1 MATEFQ
7 AKENFE
13 SIRAN
18 LLRVQEVLNSTIV
31 GQQRLVFELLMAFFS
46 RGHILL
52 EGPPG
57 LGKTH
62 LAKALARTLGYELS
76 RIQCTPDLMPA
87 DITGSETLAGDPGKT
102 HMIEF
107 RPGPLFAHVV
117 LVDEINRATPRTQA
131 AFLEAMQEG
140 HVTHLGTCHELPS
153 PFWVLATQNPIE
165 LEGTYPLPEAQLDRF
180 LFKIRVPYPDKDTLL
195 SIAEVSLDE
204 EPSDR
209 LAALLSATEVLEIL
223 DLAKEVVMTP
233 EVKQAAVNLIVA
245 TQPTGAQAHPLAR
258 EHIRYGASPRGLQ
271 ALLRGA
277 RVSALLENRA
287 HVALDDLRQ
296 TALPALRHRLLLRFE
311 SEVNGLTPDGLV
323 AELAAECLGR

>member
-1 MATEFQ
+1 MSTKLSEKA
-7 AKENFE
+7 NFD
-13 SIRAN
+13 STRNN
-18 LLRVQEVLNSTIV
+18 LLRIREVLNATII
-31 GQQRLVFELLMAFFS
+31 GQEQLVTELLIGFFA
-46 RGHILL
+46 RGHVLL

-62 LAKALARTLGYELS
+62 LAKALAKTLGHELS

-87 DITGSETLAGDPGKT
+87 DITGSETLATDRSDLRVLD
-102 HMIEF
+102 F
-107 RPGPLFAHVV
+107 RRGPLFASIV

-140 HVTHLGTCHELPS
+140 HVTHMGTGYALPN

-180 LFKIRVPYPDKDTLL
+180 LLKVHVPYPDADTLL
-195 SIAEVSLDE
+195 AITDVSLDN
-204 EPSDR
+204 EPSDH
-209 LAALLSATEVLEIL
+209 LQPLLSPNEVDAIL
-223 DLAKEVVMTP
+223 DLTQDIIIAP
-233 EVKQAAVNLIVA
+233 ELKRAAVNLIVA
-245 TQPTGAQAHPLAR
+245 THPTGPEAHSLASK
-258 EHIRYGASPRGLQ
+258 HVRYGASPRGLQ

-277 RVSALLENRA
+277 RVAALIEGRA

-311 SEVNGLTPDGLV
+311 SEINGMTADRLL
-323 AELAAECLGR
+323 EEMIAECLSD